1 MIQGL
6 GQFKS
11 CPVRSYGCSLKKKGG
26 EMGRKEREHKFAQG
40 CPWTSG
46 SPQERERKSGYEP
59 EELLNL
65 IRRPGG
71 RGGGNPIRQSW
82 PFDPQR
88 PLLAVLMVLPSSW
101 NCTTE

>member
-11 CPVRSYGCSLKKKGG
+11 CPVRSYGYSLKKKGG
-26 EMGRKEREHKFAQG
+26 EMGRKEREHKFAPG

-59 EELLNL
+59 GVAELDTEA
-65 IRRPGG
+65 RRPRG
-71 RGGGNPIRQSW
+71 R
-82 PFDPQR
+82 
-88 PLLAVLMVLPSSW
+88 
-101 NCTTE
+101 